1 MGLMFYALMHA
12 ACAAY
17 ESVYCKYALHV
28 DHSTWH
34 LMSLNWTCDLYID
47 AVEPGMF
54 VILKYILRACCNDR
68 HIT

>member
-17 ESVYCKYALHV
+17 EFVYGKYDVHGY
-28 DHSTWH
+28 HSIWH

-47 AVEPGMF
+47 VVEPGMF
-54 VILKYILRACCNDR
+54 VILKYILRACCSDR
-68 HIT
+68 